1 MLGAVQTKEQNHSH
15 EAKSHD
21 HNCATCHDHSHKETN
36 PKLSSATKIIHQK
49 NGHLCTDGSCTVEAP
64 HAHNRLPKSKPKSVL
79 KLPRNLGSST
89 SKLTLKPVKEEKHIH
104 TASCNHSHG
113 DEHKHDHKHDHK
125 HEHKHDH
132 HHDHKF
138 PIFPLEDFVAHAKI
152 PKWLR
157 ETLLNASFLSPAMI
171 TSEVLEKA
179 PIPKLFKTWLAI
191 TTMHATTRGKQKLP
205 RLGLTY
211 LISGAASA
219 GSQSPLGAK
228 FSRFLATSAVAF
240 VEKFSSNGH
249 HHSPETMEQ
258 RLKREVGTLVKNISN
273 KKQWQELMPSL
284 INIETKVQIIAPFV
298 NKIINKMTQ
307 DFNDNTKQVVSTIA
321 KIIGTSLS
329 FVGTDTVLTHFA
341 KKYIGEDS
349 AFAASLSSVCGCC
362 GSPVCSAAA
371 TDTALSNSM

>member
-1 MLGAVQTKEQNHSH
+1 MLAALKIEERNHLH
-15 EAKSHD
+15 DPKPED
-21 HNCATCHDHSHKETN
+21 HNCTTCHEHHHEEEKTDTTSLVK
-36 PKLSSATKIIHQK
+36 KIHQN
-49 NGHLCTDGSCTVEAP
+49 NGHECIDPHCDIGAP
-64 HAHNRLPKSKPKSVL
+64 HAHNQVEKKDNHRQEDKAI
-79 KLPRNLGSST
+79 G
-89 SKLTLKPVKEEKHIH
+89 VKH
-104 TASCNHSHG
+104 
-113 DEHKHDHKHDHK
+113 EHKAIGVKHDHK

-138 PIFPLEDFVAHAKI
+138 PVFPLEDFVSHAKL
-152 PKWLR
+152 PKWFR

-171 TSEVLEKA
+171 TTELLEKA
-179 PIPKLFKTWLAI
+179 PIPKVLKTWLAI
-191 TTMHATTRGKQKLP
+191 TAMHATTRGKQKLP

-211 LISGAASA
+211 LISGAASL
-219 GSQSPLGAK
+219 GSKSPLGAK
-228 FSRFLATSAVAF
+228 LSRFFATSAVAF

-249 HHSPETMEQ
+249 HHAPETMEK
-258 RLKREVGTLVKNISN
+258 RLKREIGTLVKNISN
-273 KKQWQELMPSL
+273 KKQWNELFPSL

-298 NKIINKMTQ
+298 NSLIEKTTKDLNE
-307 DFNDNTKQVVSTIA
+307 NTKKVLNVIA
-321 KIIGTSLS
+321 KVIGTSLS